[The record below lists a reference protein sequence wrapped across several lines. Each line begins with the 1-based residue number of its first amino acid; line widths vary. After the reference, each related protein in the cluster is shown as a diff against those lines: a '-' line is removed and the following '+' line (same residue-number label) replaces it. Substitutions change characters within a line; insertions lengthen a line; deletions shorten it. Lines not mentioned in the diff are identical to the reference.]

1 MYKKKFIYALLAM
14 SLSAVVFPAVCG
26 ADGEKSAV
34 YSVTFDSEGEK
45 YTLKEGAELT
55 DGADGKAVRL
65 DGEKKQYVQLADD
78 ITEKLDGDYTI
89 SVDVYPENETNF
101 ARVFDL
107 GTGTDNFAYFTC
119 MGGGVPKYR
128 YKGDD
133 LFSDG
138 VSIIL
143 GEWNNVTITRHDGE
157 ARLFINGEV
166 AATSRS
172 FIQPLS
178 ALGKT
183 DANYLGKSHFEND
196 AYFTGMIDNF
206 AIYDYAFADGEIIK
220 KCGGAIE
227 VSVCHKDANGVIAAF
242 DGDFDVVMTVNNY
255 TNEPITAK
263 LVSVLYDSHGNV
275 LGTRECP
282 AVSVMPNVGEGKIIT
297 NTVNVSGDT
306 KPYTVKSYIY
316 TEMGGFEKISQ
327 ISSGSVSVP
336 SIPEDTFETTV
347 GVHDPSIF
355 KDPKSGVYYV
365 YSTGMIDI
373 FKSEDLVNWT
383 KTTNTLPDLPQC
395 VYDTYKHDKKEEYSN
410 IWAPDMFYDESDTAT
425 PYHLTCS
432 YSDAFG
438 KNNSSII
445 LFKSASP
452 EGPWENGQIIFTSNS
467 EDTELGKV
475 NAIDSNIC
483 VDRETGQKYMVY
495 GSFWQGIH
503 IKELND
509 DGTVKDPDTV
519 GKRIMSRKDGIG
531 GPEGAYIVY
540 NEDTGYYYLFT
551 SFDSLS
557 DTYNI
562 RVARSKS
569 IIGPYVDENGVDV
582 DRFEAEDNTAVG
594 YKLMGSWQF
603 PMGNTYYGP
612 GHCSVL
618 NDDGNWF
625 LVHHQ
630 RTVKGGYATLNVRE
644 MLWNEDGWPIVTPER
659 YNGSSTMLNTSTAD
673 AMCLGEWDVIYI
685 GENTNAMLT
694 SEKLILPTTTK
705 NGNDGIAKLGDRTG
719 IWTITFNGDRLPDS
733 HYINFT
739 HSYISINFE
748 DEAIEGV
755 ISHAW
760 DYDENRPTIQFT
772 GTNHNGTAVWGKKA
786 ISTATYK

>member
-1 MYKKKFIYALLAM
+1 MYKKRFVSAALALVMVIGCAPV
-14 SLSAVVFPAVCG
+14 LGIADK
-26 ADGEKSAV
+26 DGEPV
-34 YSVTFDSEGEK
+34 YKVTFDEKAADYSLEG
-45 YTLKEGAELT
+45 GAALA
-55 DGADGKAVRL
+55 DGKDGKAVRL
-65 DGEKKQYVQLADD
+65 DGEKQQYVKLADD
-78 ITEKLDGDYTI
+78 ITEQLTDGYTI
-89 SVDVYPENETNF
+89 SVDVYPENDANF

-107 GTGTDNFAYFTC
+107 GTDTTNFAYFTC

-138 VSIIL
+138 VFL
-143 GEWNNVTITRHDGE
+143 KLNEWNNITITRDTSGE
-157 ARLFINGEV
+157 AKLFINGNI

-172 FIQPLS
+172 FVQPLS
-178 ALGKT
+178 NLGKT

-206 AIYDYAFADGEIIK
+206 AIYDYALTDE
-220 KCGGAIE
+220 E
-227 VSVCHKDANGVIAAF
+227 
-242 DGDFDVVMTVNNY
+242 VMTLNG
-255 TNEPITAK
+255 TATKAK
-263 LVSVLYDSHGNV
+263 LVNVVFDENNRLMSVTETD
-275 LGTRECP
+275 
-282 AVSVMPNVGEGKIIT
+282 AVGGLQPNDGGIKLKNDPPFDTGAALVKTYAYADGGEFKK
-297 NTVNVSGDT
+297 VSEVRYRD
-306 KPYTVKSYIY
+306 P
-316 TEMGGFEKISQ
+316 
-327 ISSGSVSVP
+327 VSP
-336 SIPEDTFETTV
+336 IPEDTWETTI

-373 FKSEDLVNWT
+373 FKSEDLIHWE
-383 KTTNTLPDLPQC
+383 KTTNTLKDLPQC

-432 YSDAFG
+432 YSDEFG
-438 KNNSSII
+438 RNNSSII

-452 EGPWENGQIIFTSNS
+452 EGPWENGEIIFTSKS
-467 EDTELGKV
+467 DDKELGKV

-483 VDRETGQKYMVY
+483 VDHETGQKYMVY

-509 DGTVKDPDTV
+509 DGTVKDPNTV

-540 NEDTGYYYLFT
+540 NEINGYYYLFT

-569 IIGPYVDENGVDV
+569 ITGPYVDQNGVSV
-582 DRFEAEDNTAVG
+582 DRFDAEDNTAVG

-603 PMGNTYYGP
+603 PNGNTYYGP

-618 NDDGNWF
+618 IDDNKQWY

-630 RTVKGGYATLNVRE
+630 RTVKGGIATLNVR
-644 MLWNEDGWPIVTPER
+644 LIKWLNGWPVVYPER
-659 YNGSSTMLNTSTAD
+659 YNSHEFIAEHGAGSYD
-673 AMCLGEWDVIYI
+673 FIRI

-694 SEKLILPTTTK
+694 SQKLIL
-705 NGNDGIAKLGDRTG
+705 NSDGTAQLGDKTG
-719 IWTITFNGDRLPDS
+719 IWEDAELETIVRLD
-733 HYINFT
+733 
-739 HSYISINFE
+739 
-748 DEAIEGV
+748 DETLILSFV
-755 ISHAW
+755 QCW
-760 DYDENRPTIQFT
+760 DYDNNRPTVQFT
-772 GTNHNGTAVWGKKA
+772 GFDQDGIEVWGKKA
-786 ISTATYK
+786 INTIIYK